1 MEEDK
6 QKVPDEDKEPLP
18 GEDQKLESS
27 EEKKSVLVLYNQ
39 IEEKDAYTALRGF
52 DPGSLNFTPN
62 YNIHVA
68 TEREEY
74 EAVAKALNE
83 QGFEASCANLDD
95 DHEKL
100 EELIVEDP
108 PDVVFNL
115 VELFNSDPNHEGC
128 VAGFFDLF
136 LVPYTG
142 APPFCLFMCSR
153 KTFTKNVLLQNG
165 VATPRFRSL
174 ETPKIEPS
182 HGLHYPLIVKP
193 ALEDGSTG
201 VEVESVVHDYS
212 QLLRRVDRIYAEFQ
226 APVLVEEFME
236 GKELHVSIL
245 GNNPP
250 QVLPVEEYDFSD
262 LDEDHPPLI
271 TYDIKWNP
279 LSPAY
284 HNVYSFCPADIDE
297 KTEELVKEQALR
309 AYAATCC
316 RDYAR
321 IDFRLGRD
329 GLPYVL
335 EVNPNPD
342 LTEGVSFM
350 ESAQEAGLSFAET
363 LRRIVNFALERTP
376 Y

>member
-1 MEEDK
+1 MEQDEKKEFEDGK
-6 QKVPDEDKEPLP
+6 EPAPDETHSADS
-18 GEDQKLESS
+18 D

-39 IEEKDAYTALRGF
+39 IEEQDAYTALRGF
-52 DPGSLNFTPN
+52 DPESLNFTPN

-74 EAVAKALNE
+74 EAIVKALNE
-83 QGFEASCANLDD
+83 QGFEASCVNLDD
-95 DHEKL
+95 DHEML

-142 APPFCLFMCSR
+142 APPFCLFICSR

-165 VATPRFRSL
+165 VATPRFRHL
-174 ETPKIEPS
+174 EIPKIEPS

-193 ALEDGSTG
+193 AREDGSTG
-201 VEVESVVHDYS
+201 VEVESVVYDYS
-212 QLLRRVDRIYAEFQ
+212 QLLKRIDRIYAEFQ

-262 LDEDHPPLI
+262 LDAGHPPLI
-271 TYDIKWNP
+271 TYGIKWNP
-279 LSPAY
+279 LSTAF
-284 HNVYSFCPADIDE
+284 H
-297 KTEELVKEQALR
+297 
-309 AYAATCC
+309 
-316 RDYAR
+316 
-321 IDFRLGRD
+321 
-329 GLPYVL
+329 
-335 EVNPNPD
+335 
-342 LTEGVSFM
+342 
-350 ESAQEAGLSFAET
+350 
-363 LRRIVNFALERTP
+363 
-376 Y
+376 

>member
-1 MEEDK
+1 MEE
-6 QKVPDEDKEPLP
+6 E
-18 GEDQKLESS
+18 
-27 EEKKSVLVLYNQ
+27 EEKKSVLVLFNQ
-39 IEEKDAYTALRGF
+39 VEEKDAYAALRAF
-52 DPGSLNFTPN
+52 DPDSLNFTPN

-68 TEREEY
+68 TEQEEY
-74 EAVAKALNE
+74 DAIVKALNE
-83 QGFEASCANLDD
+83 QGFEASCLNLKD

-100 EELIVEDP
+100 EEVIVEDP

-115 VELFNSDPNHEGC
+115 VESFNSDPNHEGC

-153 KTFTKNVLLQNG
+153 KAFTKKVLLQNG
-165 VATPRFRSL
+165 VATPRFRHL
-174 ETPKIEPS
+174 EKPVIEPS
-182 HGLHYPLIVKP
+182 HGLRYPLIVKP
-193 ALEDGSTG
+193 SREDGSTG
-201 VEVESVVHDYS
+201 VETDSVVYDYS
-212 QLLRRVDRIYAEFQ
+212 QLLRRLDRIYAEFQ
-226 APVLVEEFME
+226 TSVLIEEFME
-236 GKELHVSIL
+236 GKELHVSVL

-250 QVLPVEEYDFSD
+250 QVLPIEEYDFSE
-262 LDEDHPPLI
+262 LDENHPPLI

-297 KTEELVKEQALR
+297 ETEELIKEQALR
-309 AYAATCC
+309 AYKVTCC

-321 IDFRLGRD
+321 IDLRLGRD
-329 GLPYVL
+329 GRPYVL

-363 LRRIVNFALERTP
+363 LRRIVSFALERTP

>member
-1 MEEDK
+1 ME
-6 QKVPDEDKEPLP
+6 
-18 GEDQKLESS
+18 
-27 EEKKSVLVLYNQ
+27 EEKKSVLVLFNQ
-39 IEEKDAYTALRGF
+39 TEEKDAYAALRVF
-52 DPGSLNFTPN
+52 DPESLNFEPN

-68 TEREEY
+68 TEQEEY
-74 EAVAKALNE
+74 DAIVKALNE
-83 QGFEASCANLDD
+83 QGFEASCLNLKD

-100 EELIVEDP
+100 EEVIVEDP

-115 VELFNSDPNHEGC
+115 VESFNSDPSHEGC

-153 KTFTKNVLLQNG
+153 KAFTKKVLLQNG
-165 VATPRFRSL
+165 VATPRFRHL
-174 ETPKIEPS
+174 EQPVIEPS
-182 HGLHYPLIVKP
+182 HGLRYPLIVKP
-193 ALEDGSTG
+193 SREDGSTG
-201 VEVESVVHDYS
+201 VEAGSVVYDYS
-212 QLLRRVDRIYAEFQ
+212 QLLRRLDRIYAEFQ
-226 APVLVEEFME
+226 TSVLIEEFME
-236 GKELHVSIL
+236 GKELHASVL
-245 GNNPP
+245 GNDPP
-250 QVLPVEEYDFSD
+250 QVLPIEEYDFSE

-297 KTEELVKEQALR
+297 ETEELVKEQALQ
-309 AYAATCC
+309 AYKVTSC

-321 IDFRLGRD
+321 IDLRLGRD
-329 GLPYVL
+329 GRPYVL

-350 ESAQEAGLSFAET
+350 ESAQEAGLSFEET
-363 LRRIVNFALERTP
+363 LRRIVSFAIERTP